1 MSDSVLC
8 TRLGASALCV
18 LPHWELYELDAV
30 VIPIS
35 QMRKQ
40 ALSGY
45 GNGRLSCKGGAQT
58 VGQEPGWSQ
67 PCAVRVP
74 LHPTPPPP
82 SQVPKMEAE

>member
-1 MSDSVLC
+1 MSDSILC

-45 GNGRLSCKGGAQT
+45 GNGQLSCKGGAQT
-58 VGQEPGWSQ
+58 IGQEPGCSQ

-74 LHPTPPPP
+74 PPPP
-82 SQVPKMEAE
+82 SQVPKMEAK